1 MITKALKKERI
12 AKALTT
18 GVILMAIIGI
28 VVWAIASKQKT
39 KPTTAVEG
47 KGASETTKEEYVEEM
62 KDGSKLNTS
71 EKLKKPKTL
80 DGLEINNIQLKE
92 IGGITTLLADVENKT
107 GNEVKEKMVAIEVL
121 DKNENVI
128 VTVRGLIDSV
138 EAGKKVQLNMS
149 VTADISNAYDFRIKN
164 N

>member
-12 AKALTT
+12 AKALIT